1 MPMPRASSEGRA
13 PAATAGP
20 ALDQLRVL
28 LPLPL
33 AEALDYRVPDGMT
46 PPAAGSFVRV
56 PLGGRT
62 LVGVVWDGEGPQ
74 HPRGFAPDRL
84 RPIGEALPLPP
95 LPSALRRFVA
105 RCRLHDGAARGGAAH
120 GDERRGSIAAA
131 ASASPVRA
139 VRRRA
144 VGAER
149 VDRRAALDPGPKAGA
164 RNTAR
169 PGAAGDRDGAARRLQ
184 CRDGARAARPR
195 PHRGAA
201 CHPRTGGAVGTR
213 LASARRLAV
222 GRAAGGGGGD

>member
-74 HPRGFAPDRL
+74 HPRGFAAAAVAVGVAPVCR
-84 RPIGEALPLPP
+84 
-95 LPSALRRFVA
+95 A

-169 PGAAGDRDGAARRLQ
+169 PAAAGDRDGAARRLQ
-184 CRDGARAARPR
+184 CRDGARAAR
-195 PHRGAA
+195 
-201 CHPRTGGAVGTR
+201 
-213 LASARRLAV
+213 
-222 GRAAGGGGGD
+222 